1 MLKAKS
7 VVMSRMF
14 YATRNRRYRMSNFNE
29 LPIRV
34 GVAVPFKRGHPLVSL
49 FLNFTQTVD
58 TGPAVRDCIK

>member
-1 MLKAKS
+1 
-7 VVMSRMF
+7 MF